1 MTAAARRPGGRRP
14 PRVSAMSNRRRDRH
28 GRGLRGP
35 LAAPTPLAHRRAN
48 PPRPATP
55 AEAFHEAVHAA
66 IERVARACPE
76 AVVDVAFGIEDVPV
90 LEPSWTGPHVPLA
103 LAGEATTERAAQ
115 LVVYRRPL
123 EHRASS
129 RRGLQL
135 LVLRTVVEQL
145 AALTGRSV
153 AELDPDGLS
162 DEDDED

>member
-1 MTAAARRPGGRRP
+1 
-14 PRVSAMSNRRRDRH
+14 MSNRRRDRH

-35 LAAPTPLAHRRAN
+35 LAAPSPLAGRPAN
-48 PPRPATP
+48 PPRPASP

-66 IERVARACPE
+66 VERVARACPD
-76 AVVDVAFGIEDVPV
+76 AVAEVAFGIEEVPV

-103 LAGEATTERAAQ
+103 LAVEATADRPAQ

-129 RRGLQL
+129 RRGLAL
-135 LVLRTVVEQL
+135 LVHRTVVEQL

-153 AELDPDGLS
+153 DELDPDGLS
-162 DEDDED
+162 DEDDD